1 MLNFQIFNTIL
12 RMPQKRKGDN
22 SSETTEG
29 GGDTASVGAESSV
42 SNSAATVKTAKRA
55 KRETSKT
62 EPAEATT
69 TTDVKVIIL
78 ETHHYLNP

>member
-1 MLNFQIFNTIL
+1 
-12 RMPQKRKGDN
+12 MPQKRKGDN

-55 KRETSKT
+55 KRENTKT

-69 TTDVKVIIL
+69 TTTDVKVITR
-78 ETHHYLNP
+78 ETHYLNRLNIN